1 MSKVFGIVGALG
13 IVSVIGL
20 MFYKP
25 SVTDE
30 YHPVHIT
37 PQVADITPTATPIKS
52 GTVKVIK
59 GGAKRL
65 KVPVTET
72 EEVQQSSVIE
82 SSDHTNTII
91 TVLDTD
97 TGESRTVVREEPL
110 PWLAWDKH
118 GEAGMYAGVGNQGP
132 TVRLEARHGIA
143 QIKAVH
149 VGVIGSID
157 KPISGNPSAF
167 VGVGAW
173 ARW

>member
-1 MSKVFGIVGALG
+1 MSKVLGVVGALA

-20 MFYKP
+20 TFYKP
-25 SVTDE
+25 SATGE
-30 YHPVHIT
+30 YQPAT
-37 PQVADITPTATPIKS
+37 GSPQVADIAPTTAPIKS
-52 GTVKVIK
+52 GTVKVLR

-82 SSDHTNTII
+82 SSDHANTVV

-118 GEAGMYAGVGNQGP
+118 GEAGMYAGFSNQGP
-132 TVRLEARHGIA
+132 TIRLEARQGIA

-149 VGVIGSID
+149 IGLIGSID
-157 KPISGNPSAF
+157 KPLSGNTRAF